1 MPTAL
6 ITGASSG
13 IGADLAREFARAG
26 YDVILLARRRDRLDA
41 LAAELGAAA
50 RVLVADLADP
60 AAPERIVAATGPVD
74 LLVNN
79 AGFGG
84 YAAFGTQ
91 DANQQMAMIQVN
103 ITALTALTRLYLPA
117 MLERRAGRVL
127 NVASV
132 VGFMPCPGLAEY
144 AASKAY
150 VLALSEALYSELQ
163 GSGVSVTCLCPGA
176 TDTEFAV
183 VAGMRGKLAMRQPM
197 ASAAV
202 ARAGAEA
209 TLAGR
214 RLIVTGVPNRLAS
227 LLPRLLPRG
236 LLLRAVRKLLTGR

>member
-84 YAAFGTQ
+84 YAAFGTR
-91 DANQQMAMIQVN
+91 
-103 ITALTALTRLYLPA
+103 TPT
-117 MLERRAGRVL
+117 
-127 NVASV
+127 
-132 VGFMPCPGLAEY
+132 
-144 AASKAY
+144 
-150 VLALSEALYSELQ
+150 
-163 GSGVSVTCLCPGA
+163 
-176 TDTEFAV
+176 
-183 VAGMRGKLAMRQPM
+183 
-197 ASAAV
+197 
-202 ARAGAEA
+202 
-209 TLAGR
+209 
-214 RLIVTGVPNRLAS
+214 NRW
-227 LLPRLLPRG
+227 R
-236 LLLRAVRKLLTGR
+236 